1 MFFNLAN
8 QPTIKIVIDT
18 PEVDSVWSSRTDLN
32 FPKFFSNIVDRDR
45 TVSRRSKPSSRTTLI
60 GEQPNP

>member
-8 QPTIKIVIDT
+8 QPTIYIVIDT

-32 FPKFFSNIVDRDR
+32 FPKFFLNIVDRDR